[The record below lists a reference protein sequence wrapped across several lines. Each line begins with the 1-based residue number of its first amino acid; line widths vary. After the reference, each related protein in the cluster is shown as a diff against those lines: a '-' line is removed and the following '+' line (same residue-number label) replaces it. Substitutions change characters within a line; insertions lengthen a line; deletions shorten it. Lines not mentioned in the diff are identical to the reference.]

1 MKKQP
6 IKQPY
11 MTEKWFKT
19 LKEQIASKSMSVVAA
34 ELNYSKTTLSLI
46 VNGKYAG
53 KTTERVREK
62 VLMTYDVVAC
72 PYQNQMIAM
81 SECVALATMS
91 APTHNPIK
99 MQQWRACQNCPKRP
113 KERTK

>member
-19 LKEQIASKSMSVVAA
+19 LKEQCDTKTAKVVAQEVGYSKSAV
-34 ELNYSKTTLSLI
+34 SLI
-46 VNGKYAG
+46 LNGHYVG
-53 KTTERVREK
+53 KTDRVRDAVLLRYEIVSCPHLGK
-62 VLMTYDVVAC
+62 VLPMH
-72 PYQNQMIAM
+72 
-81 SECVALATMS
+81 ECVSLANS
-91 APTHNPIK
+91 PAPTHNPIK

-113 KERTK
+113 KECAK